1 MTIDRTNE
9 IGPSGSRRRVGWW
22 IRWRPLVLKEL
33 RETLRDTRTI
43 GTLFLM
49 PLLVY
54 PLLSMLL
61 QNFIP
66 RQESTD
72 ELVGFEI
79 GFDSEQTFF
88 LLREKLMVAD
98 DSLRKEE
105 ANFLA
110 KRAQASRG
118 PDSDQTRSEDK
129 ARDLQDLE
137 RWEPDRIPLERHHWP
152 ILEGPADHEELVR
165 DGVFDVLLRLR
176 PDESGQPDAEPW
188 LELIYD
194 PSREFSRAAAKF
206 VALRLERYDLM
217 QATTQLARNRQ
228 ASGARLS
235 RVPVAVTPAESSL
248 VSFATLIPLIL
259 IMMTI
264 TGAVY
269 PAIDLT
275 AGERERGTLESLMAS
290 PVPRVGILAAKYV
303 AVWVVAML
311 TASLN
316 VISML
321 ATLWVLRLDT
331 LFLGPAGISLLVVVQ
346 IFGLLALFAL
356 FFASILLV
364 ITSAARS
371 FKEAQAYLIPLMMVS
386 LTPGAL
392 ALMPDL
398 QADLWLAFVPM
409 VNLVLLSRD
418 VMLSAVSGDFAWV
431 AIVSTLL
438 YSAAGLGL
446 AAQVFGS
453 DAVLYGSQGSWR
465 ELWQRPRGQQVPS
478 PAFALL
484 LLALMFPL
492 QFLMLGVLG
501 RLQEQATAGTMVT
514 AIMTLTAVLFL
525 GLPLLAVLVRGFAIL
540 PTFSLHAARP
550 MHWVAGAL
558 LGLALW
564 PWVGLSLWGLGQLRA
579 WLWGTEASGWSDQ
592 VVQLAYQQLRGWED
606 LPQWSLVLALAV
618 VPAVC
623 EELFFRGLLLQ
634 SLRRSHS
641 AWVAVL
647 ISGLAFGLFHFLVE
661 SSVAPLRFLVT
672 SAMGMVLGWVCL
684 RTGSVVPAIL
694 LHAFNNAILTSL
706 ALSRELWQET
716 PPSGGLVAAVLIGC
730 TLAGAAGMWILSRR
744 PHATPL
750 LASHSLAW
758 WAVLAVGT
766 SGAWANDAWAI
777 GPRHASPSQ
786 PTAVHDTQSVF
797 DERPLPRVAE
807 GWQIR
812 SLAGPTQVHDVHCLA
827 VGPQDELFI
836 AGPGYVAQLESGDR
850 DGQSARLQPLAF
862 RPQQAP
868 QGLWVEADAVW
879 VVVDRGIWRVPREG
893 PAPTEPWLALP
904 KTGGEHDFHAIRRGP
919 DGYLYFL
926 AGNYAGIDRSFLTV
940 PQPIAQPR
948 HGVLGRISPNGQLRQ
963 ILVHGLRNAYG
974 FDFGLD
980 ESFLIYDSDDERD
993 AGLPWYQPTTL
1004 VAATEGTDVGWVS
1017 RCFKRP
1023 AGSLGSPRVL
1033 AETGRGSPTGVACQR
1048 TAAWGPAWF
1057 GAVAAADWTFGRV
1070 YLQPFDAADAHNGSA
1085 PLILVESRDQV
1096 AFAPTSL
1103 AFDSR
1108 GRLLI
1113 ATGGRDT
1120 AGAIYCVERSPT
1132 EMPTE
1137 SLPQQ
1142 AALETLAEWFRQ
1154 QTAPPA
1160 SPSPSVENATKS
1172 LNDTISAKTK
1182 NAANASAAGQSAPGI
1197 PNSASAAAAPE
1208 HSGQPGQPDPT
1219 SPRELWEKLQK
1230 SSQDLERR
1238 LAAAQA
1244 NGAATDRVS
1253 AWRLAGRR
1261 VLLKRWVERDV
1272 RPWVLPGELDQAVD
1286 FWLVEIRQWE
1296 PQLLPD
1302 AVQAIEIERA
1312 ILGPAATGSNPPALN
1327 GNGPAKFVQALAPDR
1342 RLIIP
1347 LANFNNAQLLATWF
1361 PTAESEASAETGQTD
1376 DRVAIWSAAALAH
1389 RGQPHELSA
1398 EQFERLAALFASEL
1412 DLSGNGQPTVL
1423 QWSDWLLIWR
1433 WALRS
1438 PIPSDSTTGPWDFM
1452 QTQVPREQALNKTAQ
1467 AAITAA
1473 WERAWRQSLV
1483 PAVLSTAST
1492 PQATDDNSK
1501 PNRHFQIAEQHRQ
1514 WLELQLL
1521 LGVAP
1526 ETLASRWQLWFD
1538 SAAGRSIPPFTA
1550 IPAKSQAASPATPNS
1565 QPAGNHSA
1573 TASVEDWHPVPRTW
1587 SMVLLAAMPQPWPE
1601 PAQVIAADYLLNVDR
1616 QQVRWNITT
1625 DRNWQQR
1632 FQDLSKLLCLDN
1644 PQLTQRLTESDQ
1656 WQRPGQIPVLAN
1668 LSAAQQQAAVEKLA
1682 RHWGGWDPVA
1692 VETAQ
1697 LDELYDLAQRWGL
1710 AAPRTSEAIA
1720 LQQAVLQWVT
1730 QFKREQDE
1738 RLKISGE
1745 PLGDVVLADLLA
1757 QLSRDVDWEAGDAER
1772 GRQLYQRYQ
1781 CQVCHG
1787 RNGRLGPALSG
1798 VTRRFSREQIVSII
1812 LQPDSRVSDR
1822 YRPLLVQRTDGTQ
1835 LVGRPIYDST
1845 DGLLLEDSEGQV
1857 WQLGRADIEWSR
1869 PGTRSLM
1876 PSGLMREATAADWA
1890 DLWAYLA
1897 EQ

>member
-1 MTIDRTNE
+1 MTIDGSTKN
-9 IGPSGSRRRVGWW
+9 GLPALSRRSGWW
-22 IRWRPLVLKEL
+22 GRWRPLVLKEL

-66 RQESTD
+66 RNESSD

-79 GFDSEQTFF
+79 GFDSEKTFF
-88 LLREKLMVAD
+88 FLREKLMLAD

-105 ANFLA
+105 ATFLA
-110 KRAQASRG
+110 KRARTG
-118 PDSDQTRSEDK
+118 TEPDSEQATAEDLASELSK
-129 ARDLQDLE
+129 LE
-137 RWEPDRIPLERHHWP
+137 QWEPDRISLDRHHWP
-152 ILEGPADHEELVR
+152 ILDGPAPYEELVR
-165 DGVFDVLLRLR
+165 DGVFDVLLRMR
-176 PDESGQPDAEPW
+176 PNESSDEDAEPW

-228 ASGARLS
+228 TVGSRLS
-235 RVPVAVTPAESSL
+235 RLPVAVTPAESSMA
-248 VSFATLIPLIL
+248 SFATLIPLIL

-290 PVPRVGILAAKYV
+290 PVPKVGILAAKYV

-316 VISML
+316 VMSML

-331 LFLGPAGISLLVVVQ
+331 MFLGEGGISLLVVVQ
-346 IFGLLALFAL
+346 IFGLLGLFAM
-356 FFASILLV
+356 FFAAILLV

-398 QADLWLAFVPM
+398 KADLWLAFVPM

-418 VMLSAVSGDFAWV
+418 VMLAAVSADFAWV

-465 ELWQRPRGQQVPS
+465 ELWQRPRGQRVPS

-501 RLQEQATAGTMVT
+501 RLQEQATAGTMVG
-514 AIMTLTAVLFL
+514 AIMTMTALLFL
-525 GLPLLAVLVRGFAIL
+525 GLPLLAVLVRGFAVF
-540 PTFSLHAARP
+540 PTFSLNAAKP
-550 MHWVAGAL
+550 THWIAGGL

-579 WLWGTEASGWSDQ
+579 WLWGTEASGWSEQ
-592 VVQLAYQQLRGWED
+592 VVQLAHQQLSGWTD
-606 LPQWSLVLALAV
+606 LPQWFLVLGLAI

-634 SLRRSHS
+634 SLRRRR
-641 AWVAVL
+641 ADWVAVV

-684 RTGSVVPAIL
+684 RSGSVLPAVL
-694 LHAFNNAILTSL
+694 LHAVNNAILTSL
-706 ALSRELWQET
+706 ALSREQWQAT
-716 PPSGGLVAAVLIGC
+716 PPSSGLVAGVLIGC
-730 TLAGAAGMWILSRR
+730 TLAGVVAVWILSRR
-744 PHATPL
+744 PRSIPPLATN
-750 LASHSLAW
+750 SLALW
-758 WAVLAVGT
+758 VISATGSLAVGVT
-766 SGAWANDAWAI
+766 DLWANPMAT
-777 GPRHASPSQ
+777 GTKSPLQNLNGQQNESEDHQ
-786 PTAVHDTQSVF
+786 
-797 DERPLPRVAE
+797 LPRVAE

-812 SLAGPTQVHDVHCLA
+812 RLAGPKQVHDVHCLA
-827 VGPQDELFI
+827 VGPEDELFI
-836 AGPGYVAQLESGDR
+836 AGPGYVAQLAGFGL

-862 RPQQAP
+862 QPKQAP
-868 QGLWVEADAVW
+868 QGLWVEADVVW

-904 KTGGEHDFHAIRRGP
+904 KTGGEHDFHAIRRGS
-919 DGYLYFL
+919 DGDLYFL
-926 AGNYAGIDRSFLTV
+926 AGNYAGIDRQFVTSA
-940 PQPIAQPR
+940 QPISQPR
-948 HGVLGRISPNGQLRQ
+948 HGVLGRISPNGQRRQ
-963 ILVHGLRNAYG
+963 VMVHGMRNAYG

-1004 VAATEGTDVGWVS
+1004 LSATEGTDVGWVS
-1017 RCFKRP
+1017 RCYKHP
-1023 AGSLGSPRVL
+1023 VGSIGGPRLL
-1033 AETGRGSPTGVACQR
+1033 AETGRGSPTGVACQK

-1057 GAVAAADWTFGRV
+1057 GAIAAADWTFGRV
-1070 YLQPFDAADAHNGSA
+1070 YLQPLVPDGETT
-1085 PLILVESRDQV
+1085 PPIVLVESRDQI

-1103 AFDSR
+1103 AFDSH

-1113 ATGGRDT
+1113 STGGRDT
-1120 AGAIYCVERSPT
+1120 AGAIYLVERTPAGDTQTDAAQASAL
-1132 EMPTE
+1132 E
-1137 SLPQQ
+1137 SL
-1142 AALETLAEWFRQ
+1142 ANWFRQ
-1154 QTAPPA
+1154 ASAPNVGPA
-1160 SPSPSVENATKS
+1160 HSNSNAAIPETHSAGAADEPEARSDPARPSPTGARDQWQRLQAKS
-1172 LNDTISAKTK
+1172 L
-1182 NAANASAAGQSAPGI
+1182 
-1197 PNSASAAAAPE
+1197 E
-1208 HSGQPGQPDPT
+1208 
-1219 SPRELWEKLQK
+1219 
-1230 SSQDLERR
+1230 LERI
-1238 LAAAQA
+1238 LSIV
-1244 NGAATDRVS
+1244 GTDEVARRSVP

-1261 VLLKRWVERDV
+1261 VLLRRWI
-1272 RPWVLPGELDQAVD
+1272 PHHIQDQALHAKAAAD
-1286 FWLVEIRQWE
+1286 SELWLEAIRDWE
-1296 PQLLPD
+1296 ARLLPD
-1302 AVQAIEIERA
+1302 AFVWLNPDRA
-1312 ILGPAATGSNPPALN
+1312 AYNLAGSGPSSQTSNSARPQDIVA
-1327 GNGPAKFVQALAPDR
+1327 ALAPDR
-1342 RLIIP
+1342 RLVLP
-1347 LANFNNAQLLATWF
+1347 LADLPSERLLKTWV
-1361 PTAESEASAETGQTD
+1361 PADNLEPVSSELE
-1376 DRVAIWSAAALAH
+1376 RHVAIWSAAALAH
-1389 RGQPHELSA
+1389 RAEPIELSPKQFQHLA
-1398 EQFERLAALFASEL
+1398 ELFTSEL
-1412 DLSGNGQPTVL
+1412 NLASSAQPTVL
-1423 QWSDWLLIWR
+1423 QWTDWLLIWR

-1438 PIPSDSTTGPWDFM
+1438 PIPSDGTTGPWDFL
-1452 QTQVPREQALNKTAQ
+1452 QTQIPRDQALSPEARALIATAWKQ
-1467 AAITAA
+1467 AWKQARALPPLASAESPAAPTTSTPPTATHATAA
-1473 WERAWRQSLV
+1473 ETLRR
-1483 PAVLSTAST
+1483 
-1492 PQATDDNSK
+1492 
-1501 PNRHFQIAEQHRQ
+1501 

-1521 LGVAP
+1521 LGIAP
-1526 ETLASRWQLWFD
+1526 ETLPSRWLHWQE
-1538 SAAGRSIPPFTA
+1538 ITA
-1550 IPAKSQAASPATPNS
+1550 EP
-1565 QPAGNHSA
+1565 
-1573 TASVEDWHPVPRTW
+1573 VEDWHPIPRTW
-1587 SMVLLAAMPQPWPE
+1587 AMVLLSAMPQPWPDQ
-1601 PAQVIAADYLLNVDR
+1601 ARAIAADYLLNVDR
-1616 QQVRWNITT
+1616 QQARWKITT

-1644 PQLTQRLTESDQ
+1644 PQLTRRLVESND

-1668 LSAAQQQAAVEKLA
+1668 LSAAEQRLAVGKLA
-1682 RHWGGWDPVA
+1682 AHWGAWNPV
-1692 VETAQ
+1692 EIDLAQ

-1710 AAPRTSEAIA
+1710 TGKLNRDEVAFQQSVIQWALDSKRIQEERFAISGRQLDEIEVSELLAKLTSE
-1720 LQQAVLQWVT
+1720 
-1730 QFKREQDE
+1730 
-1738 RLKISGE
+1738 
-1745 PLGDVVLADLLA
+1745 
-1757 QLSRDVDWEAGDAER
+1757 VDWEAGDAER
-1772 GRQLYQRYQ
+1772 GRRVYQRHN
-1781 CQVCHG
+1781 CQLCHG

-1798 VTRRFSREQIVSII
+1798 VTRRFSREQIVGII

-1845 DGLLLEDSEGQV
+1845 DGLILEDSEGKV
-1857 WQLGRADIEWSR
+1857 WQLSRADIEWSR
-1869 PGTRSLM
+1869 AGNRSLM
-1876 PSGLMREATAADWA
+1876 PTGLMQQATFEDWA
-1890 DLWAYLA
+1890 DLWAYLC